1 MWGRWALPSLGELF
15 FAVVYGFGNLCFC
28 SRFVFFNVGLACYL
42 LYLIPNAAMMRL
54 RKRPMKMFWVKKR
67 NTNSMG

>member
-1 MWGRWALPSLGELF
+1 MGCDGLCLTLGNFSLLLF
-15 FAVVYGFGNLCFC
+15 MVLAA
-28 SRFVFFNVGLACYL
+28 FVSAPVLLLNVGLACYL

-54 RKRPMKMFWVKKR
+54 RKIPMKMFWVKKR